1 MASFIVSS
9 ISKCDTR
16 QFCRVFEVTNRLKIL
31 SFVHD
36 LDFKTRVG
44 KWNFSARPQSY
55 IFNVILGG
63 ALIYFGSMIVDPL
76 LGRLMRLIGIVV
88 CSLVIIVISEALWR
102 SIFESFALEIL

>member
-1 MASFIVSS
+1 M
-9 ISKCDTR
+9 
-16 QFCRVFEVTNRLKIL
+16 

-36 LDFKTRVG
+36 LEFKTRVG

-63 ALIYFGSMIVDPL
+63 ALVYFGSMIVDPL